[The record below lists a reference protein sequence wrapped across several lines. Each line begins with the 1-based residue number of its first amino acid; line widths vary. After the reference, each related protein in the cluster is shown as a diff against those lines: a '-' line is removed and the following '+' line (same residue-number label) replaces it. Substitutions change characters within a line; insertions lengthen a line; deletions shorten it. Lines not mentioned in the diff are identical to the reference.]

1 MEYTISQLA
10 KMAGVTTRT
19 LRYYDQCGLLRPKT
33 VASNGYRMYGQAEI
47 DRLQQIMFFRELG
60 VELSEI
66 ERVLA
71 DENFNELTAL
81 QNHLITLKEK
91 RDRLDVL
98 INNVQKS
105 ISVMKGAASM
115 SNEEKFEGFKEKLIS
130 ENEQKYGEEIRKKYG
145 NDIIDN
151 TNTKLKNM
159 SKEQYSKL
167 ETLTEE
173 FHNTLKQACAQGDP
187 GSKLAQRACELHKQW
202 LCFYWQNYSKEA
214 HIGVTQLYVDDPR
227 FTTYYDNLMPG
238 CASFLRDAVR
248 IFCS

>member
-10 KMAGVTTRT
+10 RWQESNANTP
-19 LRYYDQCGLLRPKT
+19 LL
-33 VASNGYRMYGQAEI
+33 ANSYFDENSNFKWLPNVGQAEI

>member
-130 ENEQKYGEEIRKKYG
+130 DNEQKYGEEIRKKYG